1 MVPLVMLPA
10 AVPLAIARTLGMAVL
25 RVAMPL
31 ARAAGRIV
39 ARQALGGVIGAGR
52 QELAGRA
59 QADAQR
65 ALGNFG
71 IRAVVTVDNRAAEV
85 GRAIREAAAAAVHET
100 AQQLV
105 ADARAEAPVRT
116 GRLRGSIQIAEQTDT
131 AVTVEV
137 GAPYGR
143 AVNDGHHVAGGGFV
157 PGNGYWDRAIERAR
171 RNLEQNLAE
180 ALRRVG

>member
-1 MVPLVMLPA
+1 MPIIMLPA
-10 AVPLAIARTLGMAVL
+10 AVPMVL
-25 RVAMPL
+25 LRAAMPL

-39 ARQALGGVIGAGR
+39 ARQALDFAMDAGK
-52 QELAGRA
+52 QELAAA

-65 ALGNFG
+65 ALNSFRV
-71 IRAVVTVDNRAAEV
+71 RAVVTVDNRAAEV

-105 ADARAEAPVRT
+105 ADAQMEAPVGT
-116 GRLRGSIQIAEQTDT
+116 GRLRNSIAITEQTERS
-131 AVTVEV
+131 ATVEV
-137 GAPYGR
+137 GVPYGM
-143 AVNDGHHVAGGGFV
+143 AVNDGHHVAGGAFV
-157 PGNGYWDRAIERAR
+157 PGHGYWDRAIERAR